1 MITPSKEQALHLALL
16 LGSGM
21 PSYDAIRYF
30 LPPDEPNLSET
41 TVKNLHDSWLK
52 SSALKAAILQV
63 QGKAWQD
70 MGMEEKIQ
78 FAINKHYTELAYF
91 LYSHNYVDTTGTDLT
106 KINQARQVLEA
117 KIAGMAGKMDALT
130 RFWDD
135 VTTGKVKLTAVPAAK
150 MAGANG
156 AH

>member
-1 MITPSKEQALHLALL
+1 MILPSKEQALHFALL

-30 LPPDEPNLSET
+30 LPPDEPNVAEQT
-41 TVKNLHDSWLK
+41 IKALHDGWMK
-52 SSALKAAILQV
+52 SSALKTALLQV

-70 MGMEEKIQ
+70 RTMEEKIQ

-117 KIAGMAGKMDALT
+117 KLAGMAGKMDALT

-135 VTTGKVKLTAVPAAK
+135 VTTGRVKLEPVKPTVNVLPA
-150 MAGANG
+150 
-156 AH
+156 